1 VERSASTNGWK
12 VENWWN
18 GKELISRENQLN
30 ENLWN
35 KSVKRELFLK
45 E

>member
-18 GKELISRENQLN
+18 GKELISREKRENKLN
-30 ENLWN
+30 ENL
-35 KSVKRELFLK
+35 
-45 E
+45 